1 MWGGVHFQKSCL
13 KKALSRRTCL
23 FISSP
28 PLVHT
33 CTHIHK
39 AVVKT
44 KTICYPPASNS
55 FTDFPHSFS
64 AVIAA
69 KVFWH
74 FCMAVT
80 PARRG
85 KKKKILPSPS
95 TDLMSVVALGEHNCC
110 FYGRTN
116 QPLSLSSR
124 RRGHPEQTAMSAFKR
139 RLTFGCVFLLIGLGV
154 VTFKRKEPLQKVKF
168 IFIIHIFNLI
178 YNSYIYTYNS
188 LIPWVCH
195 QPWTFSWA
203 LFYLRRVTF
212 HFWVWLKIDLMKQLH
227 LWLDQLILSQS
238 SQKDFEMKK
247 KKK

>member
-85 KKKKILPSPS
+85 KKKKNPAFPFHRSHVSGGFRRAQLLLLWQDKSAPFTFLQEERPPWADS
-95 TDLMSVVALGEHNCC
+95 DVC
-110 FYGRTN
+110 F
-116 QPLSLSSR
+116 QEEVDFWVCFSSNWV
-124 RRGHPEQTAMSAFKR
+124 RGGNFQ
-139 RLTFGCVFLLIGLGV
+139 
-154 VTFKRKEPLQKVKF
+154 KEGA
-168 IFIIHIFNLI
+168 IAESEIYI
-178 YNSYIYTYNS
+178 YNSYI
-188 LIPWVCH
+188 
-195 QPWTFSWA
+195 
-203 LFYLRRVTF
+203 
-212 HFWVWLKIDLMKQLH
+212 
-227 LWLDQLILSQS
+227 
-238 SQKDFEMKK
+238 
-247 KKK
+247 

>member
-69 KVFWH
+69 KGFWH

-85 KKKKILPSPS
+85 KEKKILPSPS
-95 TDLMSVVALGEHNCC
+95 TDLMSVVALGEQNAAFMAGQISLFH
-110 FYGRTN
+110 FPPGGEAT
-116 QPLSLSSR
+116 LSR
-124 RRGHPEQTAMSAFKR
+124 AVMSAFKR

-168 IFIIHIFNLI
+168 IFIIHIFILI
-178 YNSYIYTYNS
+178 I
-188 LIPWVCH
+188 H
-195 QPWTFSWA
+195 
-203 LFYLRRVTF
+203 
-212 HFWVWLKIDLMKQLH
+212 
-227 LWLDQLILSQS
+227 
-238 SQKDFEMKK
+238 
-247 KKK
+247 